1 MIRSTRRPR
10 AVTRSSTAPSRAARS
25 AAPALILIPALLAAA
40 CGSSDS
46 STSTTEGPAR
56 AESLTVAVAK
66 DTGPLNIFAGASDQM
81 TELVYDKLLSPSP
94 YVADPQPWLA
104 TDVRQVDPTTW
115 EVDLRDD
122 VTWHDGEAF
131 TADDVAFSFHYMHAA
146 PTGRF
151 THHVNDTPSIST
163 VEATS
168 PTSVRFVCDYAC
180 PELGTVTLADLPVL
194 PEHVWSKVDPATA
207 KEVTDLPI
215 GTGPFELV
223 DYSPTTGYRFEANA
237 DYFAGAPTVDEL
249 VMPVIADS
257 SAAFTALSS
266 GQVDAVDRALTPEL
280 VDQFTASNDIGTIT
294 VAPLT
299 YPELKLN
306 FTREPFAQN
315 DFRAAL
321 NFAVD
326 RDQMLDIVG
335 LGQGR
340 PGTQGYVHPDAPFA
354 DPDAST
360 PYDPAQATALLD
372 SLGWKDIDGDGTRE
386 NPAGEDAPFTL
397 IVNGGD
403 APQVRAAELIAED
416 FAEVGIDVVVSPL
429 DAGSL
434 SDASAKKNFD
444 LYVTTNSPHAVADS
458 TQFIMSHRSGNLWSH
473 PDLAYPEFDAL
484 YEKWRATE
492 TNESRIAAMQ
502 EMQELFNRQPT
513 AIALY
518 YPDET
523 WAFRADRFAGWVETP
538 GYGIVHKWSF
548 LPSDV
553 VDAAN
558 AEAPQD

>member
-1 MIRSTRRPR
+1 MKPTTPR
-10 AVTRSSTAPSRAARS
+10 ARALPRCAPV
-25 AAPALILIPALLAAA
+25 LILAPALLATA

-46 STSTTEGPAR
+46 TASADGPTTAD
-56 AESLTVAVAK
+56 SVTIAVAK
-66 DTGPLNIFAGASDQM
+66 DSGPLNIFAGQTDQM

-94 YVADPQPWLA
+94 YVAEPQPWLA
-104 TDVRQVDPTTW
+104 TEVKQIDATTW
-115 EVDLRDD
+115 DVELRDD

-131 TADDVAFSFHYMHAA
+131 TADDVVFSFHFMHAA

-163 VEATS
+163 IDATG
-168 PTSVRFVCDYAC
+168 PNSVRFVCDYSC

-194 PEHVWSKVDPATA
+194 PEHVWSKVDPAKA
-207 KEVTDLPI
+207 KEVTDLPV
-215 GTGPFELV
+215 GTGPFKLV
-223 DYSPTTGYRFEANA
+223 DYSPTTGYRFEANT
-237 DYFAGAPTVDEL
+237 DYFAGTPTVGEL

-266 GQVDAVDRALTPEL
+266 GQVDAVDRAVTPEL
-280 VDQFTASNDIGTIT
+280 VEQFTASSDIGTIT
-294 VAPLT
+294 VAPLS

-306 FTREPFAQN
+306 YTREPFAQA

-321 NFAVD
+321 NLAID

-360 PYDPAQATALLD
+360 PYEPEQAAARLD
-372 SLGWKDIDGDGTRE
+372 ELGWIDTDGDGTRE
-386 NPAGEDAPFTL
+386 NPAGEPTTFTL
-397 IVNGGD
+397 VVSGGE
-403 APQVRAAELIAED
+403 APLVRAAELVAED
-416 FAEVGIDVVVSPL
+416 LGELGIDVTVNPL

-434 SDASAKKNFD
+434 SAASADKNYD
-444 LYVTTNSPHAVADS
+444 LMVTTNSPHAVADS
-458 TQFIMSHRSGNLWSH
+458 TQFIMSHRSGNLWKH
-473 PDLAYPEFDAL
+473 PDLVYPEFDAL
-484 YEKWRATE
+484 YDAWRATE
-492 TNESRIAAMQ
+492 TNESRIEAMQ
-502 EMQELFNRQPT
+502 EMQKLFNRQPT

-523 WAFRADRFAGWVETP
+523 WAFRADRFTGWLETP

-548 LPSDV
+548 LPDDV

-558 AEAPQD
+558 AEAPQDR